1 MRIVKIML
9 LLCSLCFVTTAFAQ
23 DKEAKTKKKFGWID
37 TNKDKAIDLVEMT
50 AFYKD
55 KTNKKGEK
63 IDAELLFLGL
73 DTDGNNS
80 ITLQE
85 FGQKINWKAAK
96 EKRKANKK

>member
-1 MRIVKIML
+1 MKIVKITL
-9 LLCSLCFVTTAFAQ
+9 VLCSLCFATSAIAQ
-23 DKEAKTKKKFGWID
+23 DKEAKTKKKFSRID
-37 TNKDKAIDLVEMT
+37 TNKDNAIDIAEIT
-50 AFYKD
+50 TFYKD

-73 DTDGNNS
+73 DADANNS

-85 FGQKINWKAAK
+85 FGQKVNWKAAK